1 MKQLFSLISIIFISY
16 NSISQ
21 IDTNQVNAYFN
32 EIAYGNEFDPTV
44 PHHIRKWH
52 TNINIFISGDKQP
65 YMIRELY
72 SIVKEL
78 NDLINPIE
86 LSIVNDSLNANY
98 FIYLGNEQTFNK
110 IEPLSIKYTR
120 DNLGLFFIKRTEKF
134 KIYHANI
141 FVNMDRTSHDLYRLH
156 ILREEM
162 TQALGLINDSFSYYE
177 SIFYQGWTFTTR
189 YTELDKQIIKKLYNS
204 N

>member
-1 MKQLFSLISIIFISY
+1 MKKFIVFISIIFSCN

-21 IDTNQVNAYFN
+21 IDSNQVNAYFN
-32 EIAYGNEFDPTV
+32 EIAYGNEFDSTI

-52 TNINIFISGDKQP
+52 TNINIFISGDKKP
-65 YMIRELY
+65 YMIRELQL
-72 SIVKEL
+72 IVKEL
-78 NDLINPIE
+78 NDLINPIK
-86 LSIVNDSLNANY
+86 LSIVDDSLNANY

-110 IEPLSIKYTR
+110 IEPLSTKYTR
-120 DNLGLFFIKRTEKF
+120 DNLGLFFVRRTANFE
-134 KIYHANI
+134 IYHANI

-177 SIFYQGWTFTTR
+177 SIFYQGWTFSTS

-204 N
+204 K